1 MSEFNVV
8 NSLLKCLDMPTEA
21 GLPDAWKQFSLDA
34 TDDLRVPVGYEPRLA
49 GLSNGAMADP
59 VLTLVS
65 TESRTVIR

>member
-1 MSEFNVV
+1 MTYGYQWEMNPGFI
-8 NSLLKCLDMPTEA
+8 
-21 GLPDAWKQFSLDA
+21 
-34 TDDLRVPVGYEPRLA
+34 DDLRVPVGDEPRLA

>member
-34 TDDLRVPVGYEPRLA
+34 TDDLRVPVGDEPRLHQ
-49 GLSNGAMADP
+49 
-59 VLTLVS
+59 
-65 TESRTVIR
+65 